1 LKIKKIVNKKK
12 AGYSHRAA
20 TTAYPC
26 YLPVLGSFSR
36 SWPYET
42 CQAANIGKFEV
53 LK

>member
-1 LKIKKIVNKKK
+1 M

-42 CQAANIGKFEV
+42 CRRKDKGSDLNSFKVYNLFAFQ
-53 LK
+53 